1 MFGFRCGIFSFG
13 FFSVFLFL
21 GQEFSSGPSV
31 KGKKDPILVKGVR
44 EKMGI
49 YCFPCPRVE
58 GMLPLLLINTV
69 VSVALLMNTL
79 RSLFLLIG
87 GAGESSSN
95 SEEDSSTS
103 QEIWRARRVS
113 ISRYGSLCRNR
124 CSSSSNSNARTE
136 DNDDD
141 AAASVT
147 TTCGWP
153 LTECCVC
160 LSKFEAHEEV
170 SELSC
175 KHFFHKGCLE
185 KWFSNHHSTCPLCR
199 SVM

>member
-1 MFGFRCGIFSFG
+1 
-13 FFSVFLFL
+13 
-21 GQEFSSGPSV
+21 
-31 KGKKDPILVKGVR
+31 
-44 EKMGI
+44 MGL
-49 YCFPCPRVE
+49 YCFPSPRGE

-69 VSVALLMNTL
+69 VSVALLKNTL

-95 SEEDSSTS
+95 SEEEDSSTS
-103 QEIWRARRVS
+103 QEISRARRVS

-124 CSSSSNSNARTE
+124 CSSSSSNSNARTE
-136 DNDDD
+136 DNDDDD

-153 LTECCVC
+153 LMECCVC

>member
-1 MFGFRCGIFSFG
+1 
-13 FFSVFLFL
+13 
-21 GQEFSSGPSV
+21 
-31 KGKKDPILVKGVR
+31 
-44 EKMGI
+44 MGL
-49 YCFPCPRVE
+49 YCFPSPRGE

-69 VSVALLMNTL
+69 VSVALLKNTL
-79 RSLFLLIG
+79 RSLFLSIG
-87 GAGESSSN
+87 GASESSPN

-103 QEIWRARRVS
+103 QENSRARRVS
-113 ISRYGSLCRNR
+113 ISRYESLCRNR
-124 CSSSSNSNARTE
+124 WSSVSSSSNSNARTE
-136 DNDDD
+136 DNDDP

-153 LTECCVC
+153 SMECCVC
-160 LSKFEAHEEV
+160 LSKFEVDEEV